1 MFVCHDFASFTIF
14 SILDWQKTKSLN
26 FCSFHDYKTIYK
38 IPMTLPSWPPCRTP
52 IRPLMGYP
60 TTPITANPGRLPK
73 TPLVSRVQIQSW
85 MAGSKQ
91 VQEMDQL
98 MGGLKCKLSARVS
111 VKWPW
116 MGHYLT
122 PWNPCCEVEEILS
135 VNQSIMRDTVLQ
147 CMMSR
152 IAKEVISAQF
162 LIRFFALH
170 LPLHFYQRKCL
181 LFCLD
186 YKCALFS
193 TPILSALHFHIIAL
207 IAL

>member
-14 SILDWQKTKSLN
+14 SILDWQKTNSLN

-60 TTPITANPGRLPK
+60 TTPIIANPGRLPK

-85 MAGSKQ
+85 MAGLKQ

-135 VNQSIMRDTVLQ
+135 VNQSIMRDTVLR
-147 CMMSR
+147 CMMSSR

-170 LPLHFYQRKCL
+170 LPLHFYQTALKL
-181 LFCLD
+181 LPWL
-186 YKCALFS
+186 
-193 TPILSALHFHIIAL
+193 
-207 IAL
+207 